1 MRWTR
6 LLLLLAFL
14 GAAARPAILS
24 AGQIVFLISES
35 DTYLVQRAIDGLR
48 LPEGLKLLVLTP
60 TEIQRDNATRDRVA
74 GAEIVLVDVM
84 VKALTDFLGEGA
96 TIAQKRV
103 YALRTSRD
111 DGSLKKAGYLFDEAV
126 RTYYQYP
133 SVKNIRNLVYRIA
146 SQEFDG
152 SIKYEEP
159 ERLPE
164 LGAYHPEADSAF
176 ESVSEYLGWYRG
188 RDGFDADAGW
198 VAVMLFPTYVTEG
211 HVAPVNYLIRRI
223 EAEGLN
229 ALPVFGEAHRVIDEF
244 LMDEKRKPRADV
256 AVAFSLK
263 FRSSLDEKLNAAL
276 VAMDIPVLNALDLY
290 YNTIPEWRGDRRG
303 LLPTEVAW
311 AISTPEISGLIEPS
325 VLMGRD
331 REPAG
336 NTGPA
341 FFSHRAVEDN
351 VEHLIPRLK
360 RWIALRKKP
369 NREKRI
375 AILFYNH
382 AQGKQNIGA
391 SYLNVFASL
400 EQILKRMAAEGYGIE
415 QREELDDAAIRDLI
429 LKYARNIGSWAP
441 GELEKLCQ
449 QDKVVRVAM
458 DTYRGWFSK
467 LPEGYR
473 SEVVRQWGDPE
484 KSEIMATGG
493 DFIVPAVI
501 LGNVVLMP
509 EPSRGWIDDPVK
521 LYHSPIVYPHHQYT
535 AAYLWIRNVFQA
547 DAMIHLGTHA
557 THEWLPGKQAGLTP
571 GCPPEVLL
579 TDLPNIYPY
588 IVDNLGEAVQAKRR
602 GRGVVVDHL
611 TPAVREAGL
620 YHEYRRLFAMLSAYS
635 QATAAGSETAE
646 AQLEEIGKLVGK
658 MGIDRDLGLEALDT
672 DALEQV
678 EHYLLEI
685 KTDFM
690 PYGLHT
696 FGVAPEGPALD
707 DTVSSIVKQNKSAQV
722 EPVRQTIID
731 SGPAEIERLIRG
743 LDGRYIPPGEG
754 NDPIRNPRAV
764 PTGRN
769 LYGFDPA
776 RIPSAA
782 AFDLGRRA
790 AEEII
795 RRSLKEKGKYPEKVA
810 VILWATETFRNG
822 GVNESTILHLMGLEP
837 TWDRVGRI
845 SGVRPV
851 PGAVLKRPRIDVLIN
866 PSGLYRDSFP
876 NLLVYLDEAVQKAA
890 ALQDI
895 ENLIRKHSEGI
906 RNRLTDQGMPREQA
920 EALSRVRIFSEA
932 PGAYGTGVSETA
944 SASGIWESDDEI
956 AKVFV
961 NHVGFAFGGGQWG
974 NSARDVLRENLKGV
988 DTAVHSLS
996 SNIYGAMDNDDVFQY
1011 VGGLSL
1017 AVRKER
1023 GEAPDTLMT
1032 LQRTANKVG
1041 VENVSRTLGRE
1052 LRARYLNP
1060 KWIEGMRKEGYAGAR
1075 EMQNF
1080 TEYMWGWQ
1088 VTIPAA
1094 IDEAKWREVYEVYVE
1109 DKYSQGIKKFLNEK
1123 NPWAYQAMTAWM
1135 LESVRKGYWKADDAT
1150 TQRLAEEYATSV
1162 IEQGATCCCH
1172 ACNNPLLNQMVSL
1185 ILSQPGV
1192 LGTGRKEKSE
1202 RFEEAIKKVTWQTLG
1217 QQIEERKKLQKTLQD
1232 GFGLDVSSGE
1242 DLASQDQ
1249 RKSPDRISQK
1259 AEKPTPVDGFKMEV
1273 LNTLDGDSESS
1284 PEVRWH
1290 VYLVPL
1296 IVVIL
1301 LALGALVRRARR
1313 ES

>member
-1 MRWTR
+1 
-6 LLLLLAFL
+6 LAFL
-14 GAAARPAILS
+14 GAGARPAVLS

-35 DTYLVQRAIDGLR
+35 DTYLVHRAIEGLR
-48 LPEGLKLLVLTP
+48 LPEGLKLHFLTP
-60 TEIQRDNATRDRVA
+60 TEIRRDNATRDCLV
-74 GAEIVLVDVM
+74 GAQVVLVDVM
-84 VKALTDFLGEGA
+84 VKELTDFLGEGTA
-96 TIAQKRV
+96 ITQKRV
-103 YALRTSRD
+103 YALRASRD
-111 DGSLKKAGYLFDEAV
+111 DDALKGAGYLFDDAI
-126 RTYYQYP
+126 RAYYQYP
-133 SVKNIRNLVYRIA
+133 SVKNIRNLIYRVA
-146 SQEFDG
+146 NKEFDG
-152 SIKYEEP
+152 PVKYEEP

-176 ESVSEYLGWYRG
+176 EGASAYLDWYRG
-188 RDGFDADAGW
+188 RDGPNADAGW
-198 VAVMLFPTYVTEG
+198 VALMLFPNYVTEG

-229 ALPVFGEAHRVIDEF
+229 VLPVFGEEHRVIDE
-244 LMDEKRKPRADV
+244 LLLDVRHRPRADV

-276 VAMDIPVLNALDLY
+276 AAMDIPVFNALDLY
-290 YNTIPEWRGDRRG
+290 YNTIPEWRKDPRG

-311 AISTPEISGLIEPS
+311 AISTPEISGLAEPS
-325 VLMGRD
+325 VLTGKEQERVAGSGR
-331 REPAG
+331 AL
-336 NTGPA
+336 
-341 FFSHRAVEDN
+341 FSHRAVEDN
-351 VEHLIPRLK
+351 IEYLIPRLK

-400 EQILKRMAAEGYGIE
+400 EQILKRMTAEGYQVE
-415 QREELDDAAIRDLI
+415 QREELDDAAIRGLI

-449 QDKVVRVAM
+449 EDKVVRVAM
-458 DTYRGWFSK
+458 ETYREWFSK

-473 SEVVRQWGDPE
+473 SEVVRQWGGPE
-484 KSEIMATGG
+484 SSEIMTTDG
-493 DFIVPAVI
+493 DFIIPAVI
-501 LGNVVLMP
+501 LGNIVLMP
-509 EPSRGWIDDPVK
+509 EPSRGWSDDPVK

-571 GCPPEVLL
+571 ACPPEVLL
-579 TDLPNIYPY
+579 TDIPNVYPY
-588 IVDNLGEAVQAKRR
+588 IVDNIGEAVQAKRR

-620 YHEYRRLFAMLSAYS
+620 YHEYSRLFGMLSAYS

-646 AQLEEIGKLVGK
+646 AQSEEIRKLVGK
-658 MGIDRDLGLEALDT
+658 MGIDRDLGIQELDT
-672 DALEQV
+672 DALKQV

-685 KTDFM
+685 KTNFM

-696 FGVAPEGPALD
+696 FGIAPEGVALD
-707 DTVSSIVKQNKSAQV
+707 ETVSSIVKQNKDTQV
-722 EPVRQTIID
+722 EPMRKALTD
-731 SGPAEIERLIRG
+731 SGPAEIERLVHG
-743 LDGRYIPPGEG
+743 LNGGYVPSGEG

-782 AFDLGRRA
+782 AFGLGREA
-790 AEEII
+790 AEEIVQ
-795 RRSLKEKGKYPEKVA
+795 RSLKEKGKYPEKVA
-810 VILWATETFRNG
+810 IILWATETFRNG
-822 GVNESTILHLMGLEP
+822 GVNESTILHLMGMEP
-837 TWDRVGRI
+837 TWDRVGRV
-845 SGVRPV
+845 SGVQPV
-851 PGAVLKRPRIDVLIN
+851 PGAVLKRPRIDVLVN
-866 PSGLYRDSFP
+866 PSGLYRDAFP
-876 NLLVYLDEAVQKAA
+876 NLLVYLDEAVREAA

-906 RNRLTDQGMPREQA
+906 SKRLTDQGMPAEQA
-920 EALSRVRIFSEA
+920 ETLSRVRIFSEA

-944 SASGIWESDDEI
+944 SASGVWESDDEI
-956 AKVFV
+956 AKVFE

-974 NSARDVLRENLKGV
+974 SSARDALRENLKGV
-988 DTAVHSLS
+988 DTALHSLS
-996 SNIYGAMDNDDVFQY
+996 SNIYGTMDNDDVFQY
-1011 VGGLSL
+1011 LGGLAL
-1017 AVRKER
+1017 AVQKER

-1041 VENVSRTLGRE
+1041 VEDIGRTLGRE
-1052 LRARYLNP
+1052 LRTRYLNP
-1060 KWIEGMRKEGYAGAR
+1060 KWIEGMKKEGYAGAR

-1080 TEYMWGWQ
+1080 AEYMWGWQ
-1088 VTIPAA
+1088 VTVPSA

-1109 DKYSQGIKKFLNEK
+1109 DKYAQGIKKFLNEK

-1150 TQRLAEEYATSV
+1150 KQKLAEEYATSV

-1185 ILSQPGV
+1185 ILARPGA

-1202 RFEEAIKKVTWQTLG
+1202 RFKEAIRKVTWQTLG

-1232 GFGLDVSSGE
+1232 GFGLDVSTGE
-1242 DLASQDQ
+1242 DLASMDQ
-1249 RKSPDRISQK
+1249 RKSPDRVSQK
-1259 AEKPTPVDGFKMEV
+1259 AEKPIPVSGYKMEV
-1273 LNTLDGDSESS
+1273 LHTLGGDSESS
-1284 PEVRWH
+1284 PQVRWH
-1290 VYLVPL
+1290 VYFVPL
-1296 IVVIL
+1296 VVAVL
-1301 LALGALVRRARR
+1301 LALGALVRRSRR
-1313 ES
+1313 DG